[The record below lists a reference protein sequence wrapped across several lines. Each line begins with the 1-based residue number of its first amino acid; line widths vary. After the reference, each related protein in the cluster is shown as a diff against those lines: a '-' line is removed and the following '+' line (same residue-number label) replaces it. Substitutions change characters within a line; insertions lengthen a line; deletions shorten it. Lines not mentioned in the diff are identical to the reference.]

1 MTRYRRMN
9 RPDGKKE
16 LDGDI
21 VVDRPPLVIEGTK
34 GRKGKE
40 LEKMEPLMDADE
52 RNFLLPR
59 PLGKRVR
66 LGLHTIVRS
75 MTVNSVGNLVDISNH
90 HS

>member
-34 GRKGKE
+34 TPE
-40 LEKMEPLMDADE
+40 ATAMIL
-52 RNFLLPR
+52 FLLLYPWC
-59 PLGKRVR
+59 PWCLG
-66 LGLHTIVRS
+66 G
-75 MTVNSVGNLVDISNH
+75 
-90 HS
+90 